1 MAEINSNAGHGRQK
15 GGVRRGKK
23 LSTKV
28 DLTPMVDLGFLL
40 ITFFV
45 FTTSMS
51 KPKAMDLFL
60 PAGETPTINSG
71 ESSTLTAIPLSGNKV
86 FYYHGN
92 LNSALAINM
101 YGTTTFA
108 LKNGIGDIIREKLIA
123 LDKNPKLKK
132 GDMMLIIKPTEDA
145 SYENVVHALDEV
157 LINVVPHYAFVDLD
171 VEEKEALKKL
181 GIK

>member
-15 GGVRRGKK
+15 GGVRRSKK

-51 KPKAMDLFL
+51 KPKSMDLIM
-60 PAGETPTINSG
+60 PAGKEATMPTG
-71 ESSTLTAIPLSGNKV
+71 ESTTLTIIPISDNKA
-86 FYYHGN
+86 FYYHGD
-92 LNSALAINM
+92 LQKAMETNM
-101 YGTTTFA
+101 YGTTSFSIS
-108 LKNGIGDIIREKLIA
+108 NGVGDIIRKKQIA
-123 LDKNPKLKK
+123 LASNPKFKK
-132 GDMMLIIKPTEDA
+132 EDLMMIIKPSIDA
-145 SYENVVHALDEV
+145 NYQNVVHALDEA
-157 LINVVPHYAFVDLD
+157 LINDLKHYALVDLD
-171 VEEKEALKKL
+171 PAEKDILTKL